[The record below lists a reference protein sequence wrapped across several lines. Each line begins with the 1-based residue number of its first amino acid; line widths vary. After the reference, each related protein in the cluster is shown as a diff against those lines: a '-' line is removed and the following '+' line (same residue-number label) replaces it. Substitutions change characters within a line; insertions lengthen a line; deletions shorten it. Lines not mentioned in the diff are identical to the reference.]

1 MGMFCC
7 VLGNSCSFWIV
18 LPDVFLIDRLR
29 VDQDLDT
36 EFHLPKTTFIGG
48 KDKTL
53 PLREIISR

>member
-1 MGMFCC
+1 MCWAIPVAYG
-7 VLGNSCSFWIV
+7 LCSQM
-18 LPDVFLIDRLR
+18 FLIDRLGI
-29 VDQDLDT
+29 DQDLDT

>member
-1 MGMFCC
+1 
-7 VLGNSCSFWIV
+7 V